1 MSPETSYD
9 VKDPALSEQT
19 SSEPSQPPTPQ
30 YEDKFPKLENL
41 VSETTPT
48 APPITPSTSI
58 KPSVII
64 TTTTTTPSSPKRRRK
79 IKPWGD
85 GDIYFGVKWACGI
98 LTVAASI
105 VFGIWA
111 PLSYEATVSDNETQ
125 NAMLGVLSSAQELA
139 ATANVIASRA
149 LDTASGQRGALESTI
164 GLMGRLAVLEFCYGQ
179 QVRFTRSSPWN

>member
-1 MSPETSYD
+1 MNPETSYD

-19 SSEPSQPPTPQ
+19 SSEPSQHPSPA
-30 YEDKFPKLENL
+30 YEDKPPKLENL
-41 VSETTPT
+41 VPETTPT
-48 APPITPSTSI
+48 APPTTPSASN
-58 KPSVII
+58 KPSII
-64 TTTTTTPSSPKRRRK
+64 VTTTTTTTTPSSPKRCRK

-164 GLMGRLAVLEFCYGQ
+164 ELMGRLAVLEFCYGQ
-179 QVRFTRSSPWN
+179 QVRFHG